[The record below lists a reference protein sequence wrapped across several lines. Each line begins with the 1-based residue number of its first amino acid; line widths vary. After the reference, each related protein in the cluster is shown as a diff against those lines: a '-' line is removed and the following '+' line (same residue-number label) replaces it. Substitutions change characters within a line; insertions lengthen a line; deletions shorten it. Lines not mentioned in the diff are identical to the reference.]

1 MSSEELVKKFQQLKE
16 AIFFRRPVLK
26 EIIKKNGHKKLYE
39 YGQDYL
45 DVNINPAILER
56 QNEFLGVFEKEAK
69 RTFGDTVA
77 LEAVRQLR
85 KYYFVNTADHH
96 GPICHPFFLNANS
109 IIAASY
115 AGHTDPDLKFV
126 ITLSCTNISLN
137 NSSFPRGLLFSSN
150 NTGKV
155 ETHRLSFLP
164 SNAHAAAVYSFRPY
178 SAEDINKIRHLIK
191 EKLNKKLINK
201 LVAEKLES
209 IIHEVYDRPEILASR
224 DYSDQVSKT
233 NYDLWHRFFAGSRVS
248 YPDLL
253 YVSQENLAVEL
264 LLSRH
269 LVASTPIYKILFD
282 PVYESLIDKYFEG
295 IMGAY
300 SRKEKWGTY
309 LFWGVDGEKNFRLHL
324 WRQGNKLVSDDGKF
338 SIELSPAAIREA
350 LVNKQIIP
358 SMLLIYLMI
367 SLYYGL
373 KCLGGVNQV
382 QYLSRMKD
390 AYIEMQREY
399 GDEESATMCERVQTK
414 EFVDGPTIAY
424 LSSSSN
430 GAAPANGLD
439 ILLYDGGTAWEKL
452 ISVAKNITLEESFN
466 PLLPEYY
473 SVMYAEV
480 DRVAELSSIT
490 SKEIIQLTGIE
501 KKLVPCLIID

>member
-1 MSSEELVKKFQQLKE
+1 
-16 AIFFRRPVLK
+16 
-26 EIIKKNGHKKLYE
+26 
-39 YGQDYL
+39 
-45 DVNINPAILER
+45 
-56 QNEFLGVFEKEAK
+56 
-69 RTFGDTVA
+69 
-77 LEAVRQLR
+77 
-85 KYYFVNTADHH
+85 
-96 GPICHPFFLNANS
+96 
-109 IIAASY
+109 
-115 AGHTDPDLKFV
+115 
-126 ITLSCTNISLN
+126 
-137 NSSFPRGLLFSSN
+137 
-150 NTGKV
+150 
-155 ETHRLSFLP
+155 
-164 SNAHAAAVYSFRPY
+164 
-178 SAEDINKIRHLIK
+178 
-191 EKLNKKLINK
+191 
-201 LVAEKLES
+201 
-209 IIHEVYDRPEILASR
+209 
-224 DYSDQVSKT
+224 
-233 NYDLWHRFFAGSRVS
+233 VS